1 MGVECTDGENSKG
14 GATLTMRITIC
25 TLAALLAFCAFSGRP
40 HAQDY
45 VKGAAL
51 TTDSL
56 MPRTSSGPV
65 ACPTHRL
72 LNDRHYQSAI
82 TDSKG
87 HTYIYCAQDALDG
100 GIVLLRLSGV
110 RLTLQGGGK

>member
-1 MGVECTDGENSKG
+1 
-14 GATLTMRITIC
+14 MRLTIC
-25 TLAALLAFCAFSGRP
+25 TIAALVAFCAFSGRP

-45 VKGAAL
+45 VKGEAL
-51 TTDSL
+51 QYDNL
-56 MPRTSSGPV
+56 NPRTSSGPV
-65 ACPTHRL
+65 ACPTHRKL
-72 LNDRHYQSAI
+72 DDRHYRSAI

-110 RLTLQGGGK
+110 RLTLASDGK

>member
-1 MGVECTDGENSKG
+1 
-14 GATLTMRITIC
+14 MRITAC
-25 TLAALLAFCAFSGRP
+25 TFAALIAFCAFSGRP
-40 HAQDY
+40 RAQDY
-45 VKGAAL
+45 VKGAAM
-51 TTDSL
+51 TTENL
-56 MPRTSSGPV
+56 VPRTSGPV

-87 HTYIYCAQDALDG
+87 HTYTYCAQDALDG

-110 RLTLQGGGK
+110 KMTLSSSSK

>member
-1 MGVECTDGENSKG
+1 
-14 GATLTMRITIC
+14 MRITIC
-25 TLAALLAFCAFSGRP
+25 TIAALVAFCAFSGRP

-45 VKGAAL
+45 VKGPVL
-51 TTDSL
+51 STVYPDPHTPLDL
-56 MPRTSSGPV
+56 LVSGPV

-72 LNDRHYQSAI
+72 LSDRHYRSAI

-110 RLTLQGGGK
+110 RLTLLGDGK